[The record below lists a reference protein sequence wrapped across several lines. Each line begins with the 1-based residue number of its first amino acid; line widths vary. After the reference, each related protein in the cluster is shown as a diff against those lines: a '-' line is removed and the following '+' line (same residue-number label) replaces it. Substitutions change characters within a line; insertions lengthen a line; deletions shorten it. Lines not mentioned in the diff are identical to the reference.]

1 MKDIEIAYE
10 ILRNS
15 TYNGD
20 QLLFELEVSK
30 ISDMKLRLGLLFELY
45 GKSEGYEVNKDKIVS
60 ILKLQSVDVSSLSN
74 SEILEYQ
81 KYFIEKIKPFV
92 ENRIKTNPKKEDL
105 YQCLEFFTWLKDF
118 PNSENLIWSES
129 EEASSRIKSFTPGSL
144 ELVKSILLQKEY
156 FEELVQ
162 VEKIISTC

>member
-1 MKDIEIAYE
+1 MKDTEIAYE
-10 ILRNS
+10 ILKNF

-20 QLLFELEVSK
+20 QLLFELEVGK
-30 ISDMKLRLGLLFELY
+30 ISDVKFRLGLLFELY
-45 GKSEGYEVNKDKIVS
+45 GKSEGYEVDKDKIVS

-81 KYFIEKIKPFV
+81 KYFIEKMKPFMDSKI
-92 ENRIKTNPKKEDL
+92 NAGPKKDDL
-105 YQCLEFFTWLKDF
+105 YQCLEFFTWLRDF
-118 PNSENLIWSES
+118 PGSENLIWSES

-144 ELVKSILLQKEY
+144 ELVKSILLQKEH

-162 VEKIISTC
+162 IEKIISTN